1 MRWNDKVRNYT
12 ILVISELFYLIF
24 AFADGYNL
32 YLDSQSYI
40 KMHEMREPLYP
51 SLIAL
56 FRNLFGQNG
65 GDGYLLFVVIFQAIL
80 IGYVVYN
87 VTKYLSREFKLND
100 FGTFAVFLIFISVSL
115 MNRFVAKRGAMY
127 SNSIMSE
134 GIAYPL
140 YILFIR
146 YCFEYIYT
154 YRKRPLFV
162 ATIISFLLVSTRK
175 QMYVTL
181 VLIIISI
188 LYVMIKNKSY
198 KETLLS
204 LVISCL
210 VVVGGAK
217 LFDYV
222 YIRSV
227 FGVNATHTSDSRFVT
242 TMIFYTSDRE
252 DVKYIEDPVVKDLF
266 LDVYDTC
273 DEKGYLKSNMED
285 GTWYE
290 RISHF
295 SRVYDNIQLRTM
307 WAKMQEVATDKV
319 GNSGIEMELLVDE
332 YNSELI
338 SCLLPRLLP
347 SILVTFVDSFIYGLL
362 VTVSAEKQI
371 LMPVAAVIYLLYI
384 VLLGYALKKNGL
396 NKYSVF
402 GIFVLVAVLANIG
415 LVSLVIFCQTRYT
428 IYNMALFYV
437 AGFLMLQNATKDLLE
452 NR

>member
-65 GDGYLLFVVIFQAIL
+65 DDGYLLFVVIFQAIL

-188 LYVMIKNKSY
+188 LYVMIKNKCY
-198 KETLLS
+198 KGTLLS

-307 WAKMQEVATDKV
+307 WAKMQEVATDKI

-384 VLLGYALKKNGL
+384 VLLGYTLKKNGL

-437 AGFLMLQNATKDLLE
+437 AGFLMLQNATKSFFGK
-452 NR
+452 

>member
-65 GDGYLLFVVIFQAIL
+65 DDGYLLFVVIFQAIL

-252 DVKYIEDPVVKDLF
+252 DVKYIEDSVVKDLF

-307 WAKMQEVATDKV
+307 WAKMQEVATDKI

-384 VLLGYALKKNGL
+384 VLLGYTLKKNGL

-437 AGFLMLQNATKDLLE
+437 AGFLMLQNATKSFFGK
-452 NR
+452 

>member
-1 MRWNDKVRNYT
+1 MRWNDKAKNYT

-65 GDGYLLFVVIFQAIL
+65 DDGYLLFVVIFQAIL

-87 VTKYLSREFKLND
+87 VTKYLSREFKLSD

-227 FGVNATHTSDSRFVT
+227 FGVNATHTSDSRFIT

-307 WAKMQEVATDKV
+307 WAKMQEVATDKI

-338 SCLLPRLLP
+338 SCLLPKLLP

-384 VLLGYALKKNGL
+384 VLLGYTLKKNGL

>member
-1 MRWNDKVRNYT
+1 MRWNDKVRNCT

-65 GDGYLLFVVIFQAIL
+65 DDGYLLFVVIFQAML

-87 VTKYLSREFKLND
+87 VTKYLSREFKLSD

-338 SCLLPRLLP
+338 SCLLPKLLP

-384 VLLGYALKKNGL
+384 VLLGYTLKKNGL

-402 GIFVLVAVLANIG
+402 GIFVLVAVLTNIG

>member
-65 GDGYLLFVVIFQAIL
+65 DDGYLLFVVIFQAML

-87 VTKYLSREFKLND
+87 VTKYLSREFKLSD

-188 LYVMIKNKSY
+188 L
-198 KETLLS
+198 
-204 LVISCL
+204 
-210 VVVGGAK
+210 
-217 LFDYV
+217 
-222 YIRSV
+222 
-227 FGVNATHTSDSRFVT
+227 
-242 TMIFYTSDRE
+242 
-252 DVKYIEDPVVKDLF
+252 
-266 LDVYDTC
+266 
-273 DEKGYLKSNMED
+273 
-285 GTWYE
+285 
-290 RISHF
+290 
-295 SRVYDNIQLRTM
+295 
-307 WAKMQEVATDKV
+307 
-319 GNSGIEMELLVDE
+319 
-332 YNSELI
+332 
-338 SCLLPRLLP
+338 
-347 SILVTFVDSFIYGLL
+347 
-362 VTVSAEKQI
+362 
-371 LMPVAAVIYLLYI
+371 
-384 VLLGYALKKNGL
+384 
-396 NKYSVF
+396 
-402 GIFVLVAVLANIG
+402 
-415 LVSLVIFCQTRYT
+415 
-428 IYNMALFYV
+428 
-437 AGFLMLQNATKDLLE
+437 
-452 NR
+452 